1 MITHKEHVRLTEEL
15 AFEVL
20 KDIYKRI
27 GYRQVSSIPKYL
39 NERYGI
45 STSNSKDFIKAMIAL
60 KVIAFRG
67 ETSQSFYQF
76 NKLEWVEAPP
86 SLEIAKLVLEQKNKT
101 SAEYNRVSR
110 QRVRLRKLVE
120 EAKPVKDFPK
130 MEETEVKEEPAIEAV
145 PSEYIPEESQPTGI
159 TDLSDAALVEEL
171 RKRGYEV
178 TATKTITTIVSL

>member
-1 MITHKEHVRLTEEL
+1 MITHKEHIRLTAEL
-15 AFEVL
+15 AYEVL
-20 KDIYKRI
+20 KDIHKRI

-39 NERYGI
+39 TERYGI
-45 STSNSKDFIKAMIAL
+45 SGSNGKDFLKAMIAL
-60 KVIAFRG
+60 KVVAFRG

-76 NKLEWVEAPP
+76 NKLEWIEAPP

-101 SAEYNRVSR
+101 SNDYNKISR

-130 MEETEVKEEPAIEAV
+130 IEETDAKEEPVVEAV
-145 PSEYIPEESQPTGI
+145 PSEAVPAESQPVSI

>member
-20 KDIYKRI
+20 KDIHKRI

-45 STSNSKDFIKAMIAL
+45 STSNGKDFLKAMITL
-60 KVIAFRG
+60 KVVAFRG

-101 SAEYNRVSR
+101 ANDYNKISR

-120 EAKPVKDFPK
+120 EAKPVKDFSK
-130 MEETEVKEEPAIEAV
+130 MEEAEIKEEPAAELV
-145 PSEYIPEESQPTGI
+145 PSKYIPEESHPTGI

-178 TATKTITTIVSL
+178 TATETITIIISL

>member
-1 MITHKEHVRLTEEL
+1 MITHKEHVHLTDEL

-20 KDIYKRI
+20 KDIHKRI

-39 NERYGI
+39 TERYGI
-45 STSNSKDFIKAMIAL
+45 SGSNGKDFLKAMITL
-60 KVIAFRG
+60 KVVAFRG

-76 NKLEWVEAPP
+76 NKLEWIEAPP

-101 SAEYNRVSR
+101 AAEYNRALR
-110 QRVRLRKLVE
+110 QRVRLKKLLE

-130 MEETEVKEEPAIEAV
+130 MEEAEVKEEPAAELV
-145 PSEYIPEESQPTGI
+145 PSEYTPEESQPARI
-159 TDLSDAALVEEL
+159 TDFSDAALVEEL